1 MQAAGLVSTITLP
14 DSRLI
19 RLESVTAWERRPAP
33 ALRASARMPI
43 SDRLAGNVPRWK
55 RRVLFLGRLATVA
68 SGIVAVGLL
77 APILLEA
84 GRPSERAVGSRSAE
98 GWPDVN
104 PVGPKPEA
112 RSAADQP
119 AGVSEQSP
127 GGRPGELANWIP
139 ERRVPGSAP
148 IVGSSPVRPDPTSN
162 AEPPVVLLP
171 AGKRPSDIA
180 ATVSDQDLQRL
191 KQESVHATGP
201 ASNAG
206 DGPPGVP
213 APSASPNEVD
223 ASAQADTTAA
233 PGSDPGSG
241 MPATTAALPARSERP
256 DASGD
261 REGKRR
267 SKAAAAAAPQTETQ
281 EARSRDRKR
290 RTDPEKPALER
301 QASAGRTR
309 NPATQPQAVAAPTA
323 PPASAPAAPDG
334 ERVRLLGIPLPTGSE
349 VRQCLLEF
357 RC

>member
-104 PVGPKPEA
+104 LVGPKPEA

-180 ATVSDQDLQRL
+180 ATASDQDLQRL
-191 KQESVHATGP
+191 KQESVHATGS
-201 ASNAG
+201 ASSAG

-213 APSASPNEVD
+213 VPSANEVD
-223 ASAQADTTAA
+223 ASAQAETKAA